1 MADLSFTEA
10 QVRNASPASMNPVV
24 INLLAGV
31 AITAGQVVYQ
41 DSSGEAALADASAAG
56 TATAIGVALESKA
69 VGEAVPILALGF
81 VTGFDL
87 SSVSYDTL
95 LSVSDT
101 AGDIDN
107 GAGSPTVAAPV
118 GRCWSLGDSDATK
131 VIFVN
136 CLYNLN
142 VLPA

>member
-1 MADLSFTEA
+1 MADLSFTSA
-10 QVRNASPASMNPVV
+10 DVRDASPVNMSIK
-24 INLLAGV
+24 INLIAAV
-31 AITAGQVVYQ
+31 AIVAGQVVYLN
-41 DSSGEAALADASAAG
+41 SAGKAALADASAAG
-56 TATAIGVALESKA
+56 TATCIGVAIEGA
-69 VGEAVPILALGF
+69 AIGQPVPILVVGF

-87 SSVSYDTL
+87 SSVAYDTL

-118 GRCWSLGDSDATK
+118 GRCYSLGDSDATK
-131 VIFVN
+131 VIFLN